1 MAWSSVQDSE
11 TRDVRRHSVLQS
23 TCLRPSSPPTNHG
36 IGRQVRLP
44 VHCRRPALSPVLP
57 CVPSA
62 TGAMRHASASS
73 ALALAVGWQS
83 HQPTAI
89 SSAATWRL
97 AFVGELL
104 CTELG
109 VRHGVHISDCRPPVC
124 VRADG
129 ARVPGCTSPSLLCW
143 VGLLLRSARP
153 PALARTTFFLS
164 SLNLFLSCVAEE
176 LCRTRPLPPRSAPP
190 QRPSRSLPDPVFNRQ
205 STYSFPCSS
214 AWVSQHTPRRPRSF
228 L

>member
-1 MAWSSVQDSE
+1 MPPTKQPTNQPRHRSTGSSACPLPPSSSVARSTMRSE
-11 TRDVRRHSVLQS
+11 RH
-23 TCLRPSSPPTNHG
+23 G
-36 IGRQVRLP
+36 
-44 VHCRRPALSPVLP
+44 
-57 CVPSA
+57 
-62 TGAMRHASASS
+62 RHAPRLSASS
-73 ALALAVGWQS
+73 ALALAVGWHS

-104 CTELG
+104 RTELG

-129 ARVPGCTSPSLLCW
+129 ARVPGCTSPSLSCW